1 MANPEKVFES
11 DELRHLSGHHL
22 ATIFGSDQ
30 ITCEEEQVIL
40 I

>member
-11 DELRHLSGHHL
+11 EELRHLSAHHL
-22 ATIFGSDQ
+22 ATIIGSDE
-30 ITCEEEQVIL
+30 ITCEEEQVVL